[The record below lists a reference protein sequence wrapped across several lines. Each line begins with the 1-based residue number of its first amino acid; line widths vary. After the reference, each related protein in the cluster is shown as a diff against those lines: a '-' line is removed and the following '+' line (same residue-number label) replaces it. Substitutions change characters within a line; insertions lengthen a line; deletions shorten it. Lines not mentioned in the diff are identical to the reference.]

1 MKLPFNSKDVNF
13 PDFMIVGAAKSGTT
27 SLDAYLKEHPDVFMP
42 WFKETW
48 FFHLVD
54 NPNKAILKIY
64 PFLPTNILS
73 YLGLF
78 ADAKTN
84 QVCGEATP
92 SYLYYHDLTIAN
104 IKKYHPNYQ
113 KLKIVIILREP
124 IDKVISHY
132 KFARKGNLDPK
143 KLSLL
148 DALRVEKERMEKN
161 KVLPD
166 LFYTDNTMYYKQ
178 VKAYQDNFKN
188 VKIFLYE
195 ELKENPKKL
204 IKELYDYIGVNNSFI
219 PNTLGKRFNPSKNV
233 MIPRNKGAKYIINR
247 EQKALK
253 FIPQFFFDKIK
264 PLLLKEE
271 KIDPKAIEM
280 LKTKFKQDVINLQSI
295 IDRDISHWIK
305 KYE

>member
-1 MKLPFNSKDVNF
+1 MKNRFEKKDINY
-13 PDFMIVGAAKSGTT
+13 PDFLIVGAAKSGTT

-48 FFHLVD
+48 FYHLVD
-54 NPNKAILKIY
+54 NPNREILKIY
-64 PFLPTNILS
+64 PFLPTNILT
-73 YLGLF
+73 YLGLYD
-78 ADAKTN
+78 DAKAN
-84 QVCGEATP
+84 QICGEATP
-92 SYLYYHDLTIAN
+92 SYLYYHDYTIKN
-104 IKKYHPNYQ
+104 IKKYHPNWQ
-113 KLKIVIILREP
+113 KLKIIIILREP

-148 DALRVEKERMEKN
+148 DALKVENERMTEN

-166 LFYTDNTMYYKQ
+166 LFYIDNTLYYKQ
-178 VKAYQDNFKN
+178 VKAYQDNFEN

-195 ELKENPKKL
+195 DLKNNPKQL
-204 IKELYDYIGVNNSFI
+204 IKELYEYIGVDSSFV
-219 PNTLGKRFNPSKNV
+219 PKTLGKRFNPSKNV
-233 MIPRNKGAKYIINR
+233 LIPRNRVSKYIINR
-247 EQKALK
+247 EQRVLK
-253 FIPQFFFDKIK
+253 FVPQYFFDKIK